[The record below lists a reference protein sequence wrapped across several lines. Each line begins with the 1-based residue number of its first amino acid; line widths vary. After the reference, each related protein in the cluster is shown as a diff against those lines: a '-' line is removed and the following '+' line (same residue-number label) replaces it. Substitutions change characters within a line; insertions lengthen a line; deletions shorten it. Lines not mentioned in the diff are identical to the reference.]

1 MGDNV
6 ISGQYF
12 FSSNDNDNFNLI
24 CGYFSTAFNIFIYRF
39 IDSDSSNDFDTMVS
53 SCPVVSLLLKLI
65 KCKGREEKIKRS
77 NLKHILFYFLFPIH
91 FYIFFSSDQLTV
103 TN

>member
-12 FSSNDNDNFNLI
+12 ISSNDNDNFNLI

-39 IDSDSSNDFDTMVS
+39 
-53 SCPVVSLLLKLI
+53 
-65 KCKGREEKIKRS
+65 
-77 NLKHILFYFLFPIH
+77 
-91 FYIFFSSDQLTV
+91 
-103 TN
+103 